1 MPESAKQ
8 TSLRFPRREQAE
20 LPPAPAKTSKLPA
33 NAQKMSV
40 PAQVP
45 ILSAAVLPS
54 SADSTLSAAAA
65 AGTVLVSAAAAGASE
80 QNCSR
85 TVCHPAREVRKGTH
99 HASAAAAGAAPASAA
114 ATAAAASLSIAFVS
128 LRTALGSRA
137 AAASASSGNRCVF
150 PFVSDFFGCCRSTAA
165 SSFTCHIPYRSFHKP
180 PMSFAGYPCR
190 RKAPAL
196 LRSDL
201 LRAAACIRSLS
212 LYAVMPILFNSENRR
227 QRT

>member
-8 TSLRFPRREQAE
+8 TQLRFPRREQAE

-40 PAQVP
+40 PAQIP
-45 ILSAAVLPS
+45 ILSAAVLS
-54 SADSTLSAAAA
+54 ISADSTLSAAAA
-65 AGTVLVSAAAAGASE
+65 AGTVLISAAAAGASE

-85 TVCHPAREVRKGTH
+85 AVCHPARKVCKSTH
-99 HASAAAAGAAPASAA
+99 HALAAAGAAPASAA

-212 LYAVMPILFNSENRR
+212 LYAVMPILFNSGNR
-227 QRT
+227 QQHT